1 MFKSNSNFILKV
13 YTDNTDFFFSGAN
26 HTYHLIKCLCV
37 PLIIYHL
44 HSLSTFVHMCIS
56 IEVCVCVLLCV
67 GVFTGLFGWIS
78 TSELDHFPCFLL
90 DQRLFSC
97 VGKEAWSSSPSAG
110 SLPVWLSKM
119 PVLIHPCVS
128 VRKRWTVHLHSSLC
142 IHVCFILHHHLLI
155 SPLHPSSHHAAFKVI
170 YFFIRICQQSALL
183 WEDNWIRL
191 FSWVHV

>member
-1 MFKSNSNFILKV
+1 MV
-13 YTDNTDFFFSGAN
+13 HTDNTDFFSSGAN
-26 HTYHLIKCLCV
+26 HTYPVCTIDYLSLILLVNICA
-37 PLIIYHL
+37 H
-44 HSLSTFVHMCIS
+44 VHFHRS
-56 IEVCVCVLLCV
+56 VCVLLCV

-97 VGKEAWSSSPSAG
+97 LRKEAWSSSPSAG
-110 SLPVWLSKM
+110 TLPVWLSKM

-128 VRKRWTVHLHSSLC
+128 VRKRWTVHLHWSLC

-170 YFFIRICQQSALL
+170 YFFIRIRQQSALL

-191 FSWVHV
+191 FSGVHV